1 MAYVELD
8 RAGMTFRIRQR
19 YQITLKEYLLRGLFR
34 RSANPFKEVKALQDV
49 SLRLRDGSRV
59 GVIGA
64 NGAGKSTLLRLLAGI
79 YTPTSGRRLVRG
91 RVSSLFEL
99 TLGFEMEAT
108 GWKNI
113 VYRGYLQG
121 ETPRSIQA
129 KVRDIADFSEL
140 GSFLDM
146 PVRCYS
152 SGMLV
157 RLAFAIAT
165 AVEPEIL
172 LVDEVLSAG
181 DLAFQA
187 KARRRMREMMA
198 RARIMVVV
206 SHDLAGLPRLCDRA
220 IWLDHGRVRQA
231 GPVADVI
238 AAYTDHVR
246 GRPLQTA

>member
-1 MAYVELD
+1 MPYVKLD
-8 RAGMTFRIRQR
+8 RASMVFRIRQR
-19 YQITLKEYLLRGLFR
+19 YQITLKEYLLRGLYR
-34 RSANPFKEVKALQDV
+34 PSANPFREVRALQDI
-49 SLRLRDGSRV
+49 SLTLRDGSRL

-79 YTPTSGRRLVRG
+79 YAPTSGRRVVRG

-108 GWKNI
+108 GWKNMI
-113 VYRGYLQG
+113 YRGYLLG
-121 ETPRSIQA
+121 ETPRSIKA
-129 KVRDIADFSEL
+129 KMQEIAAFSEL
-140 GSFLDM
+140 GDFLDM

-172 LVDEVLSAG
+172 LIDEVLSAG
-181 DLAFQA
+181 DMAFQA

-198 RARIMVVV
+198 RAKIMVVV
-206 SHDLAGLPRLCDRA
+206 SHDLQSLPRLCDQA
-220 IWLDHGRVRQA
+220 IWLDHGRMRQA

-238 AAYTDHVR
+238 AAYTEHVR
-246 GRPLQTA
+246 SREHQAA